1 MEFVI
6 THENDFNNEIKDE
19 IKDERK
25 DENINNDLNN
35 DLINKYNPRNPGNI
49 NEYYM
54 KNRDK
59 KIEYQKEYNR
69 KQLDKIHDYNREY
82 YLKRREELLEKAK
95 TTITCS
101 CGAQIKI
108 CNKSTHL
115 KTKKHMKLMEEN
127 EKINKTLD
135 NLKICA

>member
-6 THENDFNNEIKDE
+6 IHENEFDNER
-19 IKDERK
+19 KDERK
-25 DENINNDLNN
+25 DENIINDLNN
-35 DLINKYNPRNPGNI
+35 DINNDVNNKYNPRNPGNI

-115 KTKKHMKLMEEN
+115 KTKKHMKLIEEN

-135 NLKICA
+135 NLKICT

>member
-6 THENDFNNEIKDE
+6 THENEFDNE